1 MNITG
6 IWGLIA
12 IFISLSLFY
21 YFIQK
26 AKTNREDRRERSKER
41 QQKHLDAVLRSL
53 AEKDQTENEDSEI
66 T

>member
-1 MNITG
+1 MDITG

-26 AKTNREDRRERSKER
+26 AKANREDKRERSKER
-41 QQKHLDAVLRSL
+41 KQKHLDAVLRSL
-53 AEKDQTENEDSEI
+53 AEKDQTKKEGSE
-66 T
+66 